1 MLQKNNLSEYNRLRR
16 YASKNSYF
24 LIYYRADKI
33 QKMHYKQLIWKRD
46 NR

>member
-1 MLQKNNLSEYNRLRR
+1 MLQKNNSSEYNQLRR
-16 YASKNSYF
+16 HASEDSSF

-33 QKMHYKQLIWKRD
+33 QEMHYKQLIWKTD